1 MLIHRLFDENSEV
14 FIGYHDINPFHLN
27 NEIVLAHRAYSTTK
41 LPKSNDQVDIGFFS
55 ILANKY
61 VKISSSYAWS
71 IQQGSRLRWF
81 TSSEKNDSVSFNN
94 RIKKKFVNEVFDF
107 RTFKKINEFPFPVYD
122 LNELC
127 SRAAVIDFSLIY
139 RFRKHY
145 GYYSNSYPTNSV
157 LKIIDLVKNIS
168 LHEITIEVK
177 HSNNFSQFIDHPRF
191 NQNGSFLT
199 YLRVIQNTY
208 GKETHLNILD
218 INTGLN
224 TELNFSKKVS
234 HFAWIDNENLLVYAN
249 SGLLGRGYYIIY
261 KHRENW
267 EYQIFK
273 KFKRDGHPNFANV
286 SSPIFA
292 SDTYANSFNKQSLYL
307 GNIHNKSFDRILR
320 LKSSKFYQNEFRCDL
335 HPRLSLDSK
344 LVAVDTTHFG
354 KREIFII
361 TLDTINS
368 NTK

>member
-177 HSNNFSQFIDHPRF
+177 HSNNAAPPPSSQPVDH
-191 NQNGSFLT
+191 QH
-199 YLRVIQNTY
+199 
-208 GKETHLNILD
+208 GK
-218 INTGLN
+218 LN
-224 TELNFSKKVS
+224 TNPTPPFESVTQPLLPHPCVVCSWGRAVIVFIIVWLVCSLVWAILAIAPLLLRCFTARN
-234 HFAWIDNENLLVYAN
+234 ALTALPANENASRFEPFVLLILGVSAFLYVAWRA
-249 SGLLGRGYYIIY
+249 LLGCGDVPTAALAVL
-261 KHRENW
+261 
-267 EYQIFK
+267 F
-273 KFKRDGHPNFANV
+273 
-286 SSPIFA
+286 
-292 SDTYANSFNKQSLYL
+292 SL
-307 GNIHNKSFDRILR
+307 GAPEFD
-320 LKSSKFYQNEFRCDL
+320 
-335 HPRLSLDSK
+335 H
-344 LVAVDTTHFG
+344 AG
-354 KREIFII
+354 
-361 TLDTINS
+361 
-368 NTK
+368 